1 MGDMEKK
8 NQEQNQE
15 QFNEQFENLRLIW
28 EQLNALQSQLEQVQK
43 NQEKKEKSDFEQQ
56 LAILQEK
63 FQNYSQK
70 IEAWQELH
78 FMEKQEILEL
88 KKEIKELLVQKN
100 LWKSKTHLE
109 NSQTSPFL
117 LNQKVSEGKKKSAE
131 KIVQIADG
139 EDENPIAA
147 TMQKWIRSLVS

>member
-1 MGDMEKK
+1 MDDREWK

-15 QFNEQFENLRLIW
+15 QFNEQFAELQKLW
-28 EQLNALQSQLEQVQK
+28 KELNTLKLQLEQVQ
-43 NQEKKEKSDFEQQ
+43 KKEKSDFEQQ

-117 LNQKVSEGKKKSAE
+117 LEQKVSEGKKKSAE

-147 TMQKWIRSLVS
+147 MMQKWIRSLVS